1 MDISIIIGLLI
12 ALVIICATT
21 VVNNLINKN
30 YLDLKVKWNNRTRV
44 LYDITH
50 YASKVEEFT
59 DDLMAESL
67 PDDAKKRL
75 SFYKDGIDRILSS
88 IKSYEKEAL

>member
-50 YASKVEEFT
+50 YASKIEEFT
-59 DDLMAESL
+59 DDLMTDNLS
-67 PDDAKKRL
+67 DDTKKRL
-75 SFYKDGIDRILSS
+75 LSYKDSVNSILSN